1 VFPRA
6 LTVSR
11 RWSASKI
18 RLSAQWPS
26 IFPGVSNTSR
36 PLTDRPPHGDLP
48 RSRSDSA
55 PAIREVR
62 DRAGE
67 DWPEWASSR
76 WRRSTSPT
84 NFFIFSPLQK
94 SPCLAPARKL
104 DCRTALRPYRFH
116 RFEETLGCDS
126 LRGPARL
133 RSSSRVV
140 SRLRADLVYLA
151 FALKIWGFC
160 DVAPGSH
167 APKHSR
173 YQL

>member
-1 VFPRA
+1 MVTWLGREA
-6 LTVSR
+6 T
-11 RWSASKI
+11 
-18 RLSAQWPS
+18 
-26 IFPGVSNTSR
+26 
-36 PLTDRPPHGDLP
+36 LP
-48 RSRSDSA
+48 RRCGMSVIEQGKIGPSGSA
-55 PAIREVR
+55 RGGDAPL
-62 DRAGE
+62 
-67 DWPEWASSR
+67 PQQTFS
-76 WRRSTSPT
+76 
-84 NFFIFSPLQK
+84 FFRPLQK

-104 DCRTALRPYRFH
+104 DCRTTAALGPYRFH
-116 RFEETLGCDS
+116 RFEATLGCDS

-140 SRLRADLVYLA
+140 RRLRADLVYLA